1 MEATAPRRSA
11 RKHPPSTAR
20 LLSKRRRVSAQKT
33 TAKAKAK
40 ANITEDCIV
49 VATPVP
55 SKKQT
60 TLKSILKKSVH
71 FASTPRTP
79 ALCDKEND
87 CPSEDEL
94 VAATITPKPS
104 RSFTPASKKAS
115 SITLATTP
123 RSASIKLSTASTPR
137 PLLKK
142 ATADLKRKYTPE
154 ASPPK
159 SRRKI
164 ARLDDIKLNEETDS
178 PVKHLDFRTYTLD
191 MGSANTTLSV
201 KKEKSTMSFGPTF
214 TPRVTSTGI
223 PVYNHRQ
230 GLHETPAKRPIKPVK
245 STPAIRASAL
255 LEDAD
260 ENPNPFHPSAKKAA
274 SEAFNMHSVKKASS
288 SRDIFASTDSFVCP
302 APSSKGWDFEP
313 KSSRAVK
320 GSQLATSLATPAR
333 RPPVSSGMLS
343 ASTANVNKPNRNFS
357 RSLMSC
363 PPKRPA
369 IPLSPSTPVAKK
381 AVSAPKISDL
391 ATPARRP
398 DVGISVGTTKKED
411 PTHKYSILATP
422 ARRPDFGMA
431 PKTPKNDEPVAK
443 ASALAT
449 PARRPDFAASFA
461 KPTASSMAKST
472 PTRPSPLKEAPRR
485 PHGLSPLK
493 PAISMDDIKEASSPT
508 YDAIS
513 PLPLRDPFQVREES
527 VARSPSPSRIPVKI
541 DQVSPVRPSIFGKSP
556 ATKHQGD
563 CKIPP
568 LFKEPLAKSARK
580 APANTSTPGQQ
591 FLNRLFQTER
601 KPVIYRDLDT
611 PPKPASPVNRRLSF
625 TSSPSPKK
633 PTKAEFDIFVDEP
646 VVPPKK
652 EQNQEDLVG
661 DSITTAQVFAKSP
674 PKTLGTRRESGIFL
688 PSPDRAVTIGPFTQ
702 RLGGKLSPLRKEY
715 EREIT
720 ETSGVNLV
728 NTPTGNF
735 FLDTMDARDREIRTP
750 KYVQGKTMIVP
761 LKGCEEEEE
770 EEEEEEDMEAITS
783 RNAGVK
789 DEKAEEESGVL
800 SDIIVFL
807 EVRTSDGADASAS
820 FVEDLK
826 KLGAKVVKRW
836 RLNTFGNSSKEINP
850 MGVNL
855 VVFKDGISQTLT
867 KAKRANV
874 PCVGVAWI
882 KECVSQNAKVQ
893 FDDFVIERAGLFGVK
908 KQRRNSLVAKLHKCV
923 TPRKTAPGKASASGF
938 NGADGNED
946 TKDRTITV
954 GDQLGSLTARQQKAW
969 FNADRKAQALMKNVR
984 PAVARQHTQN
994 LMKQG
999 VKTSEA
1005 FERTALAWQ
1014 KIEDGMEA
1022 KNK

>member
-33 TAKAKAK
+33 TAKVKAK
-40 ANITEDCIV
+40 SNTTEDCIV

-55 SKKQT
+55 YVVAPRDALAGVNKPTDLRPLASRSKKQT

-191 MGSANTTLSV
+191 MGSANTTLSA

-230 GLHETPAKRPIKPVK
+230 GLHETPAKRPTKPVK

-255 LEDAD
+255 LEDAE
-260 ENPNPFHPSAKKAA
+260 ENPNPFHTSAKKAA
-274 SEAFNMHSVKKASS
+274 SEAFNMHSVKRAASQ
-288 SRDIFASTDSFVCP
+288 DIFASTDSFVCP

-313 KSSRAVK
+313 KSSKAPK
-320 GSQLATSLATPAR
+320 GSQLTTSLATPAR

-343 ASTANVNKPNRNFS
+343 ASTANVNKPNRNLS

-398 DVGISVGTTKKED
+398 DVGISAGTTKKED
-411 PTHKYSILATP
+411 PTHKYSNLATP

-431 PKTPKNDEPVAK
+431 PKTPRNDEPVVK

-493 PAISMDDIKEASSPT
+493 STISMDDIKEASSPT

-541 DQVSPVRPSIFGKSP
+541 DQISPIRPSIFGKSP
-556 ATKHQGD
+556 ATKQQGD

-580 APANTSTPGQQ
+580 APTNTSTPGQQ

-652 EQNQEDLVG
+652 ENNQEDLVG

-770 EEEEEEDMEAITS
+770 EEEEEEDMEEITS
-783 RNAGVK
+783 RNADVK

-855 VVFKDGISQTLT
+855 VVFKGGISQTLT

-893 FDDFVIERAGLFGVK
+893 FDDFVIERTGLFGVK

-923 TPRKTAPGKASASGF
+923 TPRKKAPGKAPASGV
-938 NGADGNED
+938 NGADGNGGVMD
-946 TKDRTITV
+946 KP
-954 GDQLGSLTARQQKAW
+954 KA
-969 FNADRKAQALMKNVR
+969 
-984 PAVARQHTQN
+984 
-994 LMKQG
+994 G
-999 VKTSEA
+999 
-1005 FERTALAWQ
+1005 
-1014 KIEDGMEA
+1014 
-1022 KNK
+1022 

>member
-1 MEATAPRRSA
+1 METTAPRRSA

-33 TAKAKAK
+33 IAK
-40 ANITEDCIV
+40 ANAAKDCIV
-49 VATPVP
+49 VATPVLP
-55 SKKQT
+55 KKQT

-94 VAATITPKPS
+94 VAATITPKLS
-104 RSFTPASKKAS
+104 KSFTPASKKTAS
-115 SITLATTP
+115 SITLATSP
-123 RSASIKLSTASTPR
+123 RSASIKLNISSTPR
-137 PLLKK
+137 PLFKK
-142 ATADLKRKYTPE
+142 STTDLKRKYTPE

-191 MGSANTTLSV
+191 MGSTNTTLST
-201 KKEKSTMSFGPTF
+201 KKEKSILNFGSTF
-214 TPRVTSTGI
+214 TPRVTATGI

-230 GLHETPAKRPIKPVK
+230 GLHETPAKRPVK
-245 STPAIRASAL
+245 AVKKTPAIRAPVL
-255 LEDAD
+255 LEDTQTD
-260 ENPNPFHPSAKKAA
+260 SNPFHPSAKKAA
-274 SEAFNMHSVKKASS
+274 TEAYMHSVKKASS
-288 SRDIFASTDSFVCP
+288 SQDIFTSTDSFVCP
-302 APSSKGWDFEP
+302 TSSSKGWDFEP
-313 KSSRAVK
+313 KSSKAPK
-320 GSQLATSLATPAR
+320 GSQPTTNLATPAR

-343 ASTANVNKPNRNFS
+343 ASTANVSKPNRNLS

-381 AVSAPKISDL
+381 SVSAPKISDL

-398 DVGISVGTTKKED
+398 DFGISIGTIKKDEQA
-411 PTHKYSILATP
+411 HKYSNLATPARRPEFGGVPKTPKNDEPILKASCLATP
-422 ARRPDFGMA
+422 ARRPDF
-431 PKTPKNDEPVAK
+431 
-443 ASALAT
+443 S
-449 PARRPDFAASFA
+449 ASFA

-472 PTRPSPLKEAPRR
+472 PTRCSPLKEAPRR
-485 PHGLSPLK
+485 PNGLSPLK
-493 PAISMDDIKEASSPT
+493 STISMDDIKEASSPT
-508 YDAIS
+508 CDAVS
-513 PLPLRDPFQVREES
+513 PLPLHGPFQLREES

-541 DQVSPVRPSIFGKSP
+541 DQISPIRPPIFGNS
-556 ATKHQGD
+556 ATKQLGSH
-563 CKIPP
+563 KTTSS
-568 LFKEPLAKSARK
+568 FREHLAKSAKK

-601 KPVIYRDLDT
+601 KPVVYRDLDT
-611 PPKPASPVNRRLSF
+611 PQKPASPVNRRLSF
-625 TSSPSPKK
+625 TSSPSPKR
-633 PTKAEFDIFVDEP
+633 PAKAEFDIFVDEP
-646 VVPPKK
+646 AAPPKK
-652 EQNQEDLVG
+652 EDNQEDLIG

-720 ETSGVNLV
+720 ETSGVKLG

-770 EEEEEEDMEAITS
+770 DDMDDNDPELITSQNLDIKEEKTEEE
-783 RNAGVK
+783 GC
-789 DEKAEEESGVL
+789 VL
-800 SDIIVFL
+800 SDVIVFL

-820 FVEDLK
+820 FVEDLR

-836 RLNTFGNSSKEINP
+836 RLNTFGNTSKEINP

-867 KAKRANV
+867 KAKRAGV

-893 FDDFVIERAGLFGVK
+893 FDEFLIERTGLFGVK

-923 TPRKTAPGKASASGF
+923 TPRKTAPRKADISGF
-938 NGADGNED
+938 NGADENEVVVD
-946 TKDRTITV
+946 K
-954 GDQLGSLTARQQKAW
+954 S
-969 FNADRKAQALMKNVR
+969 
-984 PAVARQHTQN
+984 
-994 LMKQG
+994 
-999 VKTSEA
+999 KT
-1005 FERTALAWQ
+1005 
-1014 KIEDGMEA
+1014 G
-1022 KNK
+1022 

>member
-1 MEATAPRRSA
+1 MEAKAPRRSA

-20 LLSKRRRVSAQKT
+20 LLSKRRRGSTPKPST
-33 TAKAKAK
+33 TAKGGAMK
-40 ANITEDCIV
+40 EDPV
-49 VATPVP
+49 VATPVA
-55 SKKQT
+55 SKT
-60 TLKSILKKSVH
+60 PTATMFPKSILKKSVH
-71 FASTPRTP
+71 FASTPKTA

-104 RSFTPASKKAS
+104 KPFTPASRKAS
-115 SITLATTP
+115 AIAVTATTP
-123 RSASIKLSTASTPR
+123 KSVGGRQLQASATPR

-142 ATADLKRKYTPE
+142 ATAELKRKYTPE

-164 ARLDDIKLNEETDS
+164 ARLDDIKLNEESDT

-191 MGSANTTLSV
+191 VGPAGTMST
-201 KKEKSTMSFGPTF
+201 KKEKPTMNSAPAF

-223 PVYNHRQ
+223 PAYNQRQ
-230 GLHETPAKRPIKPVK
+230 GLHETPAKRPIKPLK
-245 STPAIRASAL
+245 NTPAVRAPTL
-255 LEDAD
+255 LEEAH
-260 ENPNPFHPSAKKAA
+260 ESANPFHPSAKKAA
-274 SEAFNMHSVKKASS
+274 AEAFAMHSVKKASS
-288 SRDIFASTDSFVCP
+288 SKDIFASTDSFVCP
-302 APSSKGWDFEP
+302 APSSKGWDFDAKP
-313 KSSRAVK
+313 LRAPK
-320 GSQLATSLATPAR
+320 GSQSVASLATPAR

-343 ASTANVNKPNRNFS
+343 ASTANLSKPNRNLS

-381 AVSAPKISDL
+381 SISAPKISDL

-398 DVGISVGTTKKED
+398 EFGTSHGTIKKEE
-411 PTHKYSILATP
+411 PSQKYSNLATP
-422 ARRPDFGMA
+422 ARRPEFGMSV
-431 PKTPKNDEPVAK
+431 KTPKNDEPTIR

-449 PARRPDFAASFA
+449 PARRPDFGTSFA

-472 PTRPSPLKEAPRR
+472 PTRPSPIKEAPRR
-485 PHGLSPLK
+485 PHGGLSPLK
-493 PAISMDDIKEASSPT
+493 SAVSMDDIKEASSPMFE
-508 YDAIS
+508 AVS
-513 PLPLRDPFQVREES
+513 PLALRSPFIVREES
-527 VARSPSPSRIPVKI
+527 VARSPSPSRIPVKV
-541 DQVSPVRPSIFGKSP
+541 DQVSPTRPSIFGKSP
-556 ATKHQGD
+556 ATKQPGD
-563 CKIPP
+563 PSTFSM
-568 LFKEPLAKSARK
+568 FKEPLAKSARK
-580 APANTSTPGQQ
+580 APASASTPGQQ

-601 KPVIYRDLDT
+601 KPVVYRDLDT
-611 PPKPASPVNRRLSF
+611 PPKPAASPVNRRLSF
-625 TSSPSPKK
+625 TSAPSPKRSAR
-633 PTKAEFDIFVDEP
+633 AEFDIFVDEP
-646 VVPPKK
+646 VASPK
-652 EQNQEDLVG
+652 EENNREDLIE

-720 ETSGVNLV
+720 ESSGVNLV

-750 KYVQGKTMIVP
+750 KYVTGKTMIVP

-770 EEEEEEDMEAITS
+770 EEDM
-783 RNAGVK
+783 
-789 DEKAEEESGVL
+789 DEPDLEMMTTLETAEEKLEKEEQEASVL
-800 SDIIVFL
+800 SDVVVFL

-855 VVFKDGISQTLT
+855 VVFKDGISQTIT
-867 KAKRANV
+867 KAKRASV

-882 KECVSQNAKVQ
+882 KECVSQNMKVP
-893 FDDFVIERAGLFGVK
+893 FEEFLIERTGLFGVK
-908 KQRRNSLVAKLHKCV
+908 KQRRNSLVPKLHKCV
-923 TPRKTAPGKASASGF
+923 TPRKAAPQKANASGF
-938 NGADGNED
+938 NAANENEA
-946 TKDRTITV
+946 V
-954 GDQLGSLTARQQKAW
+954 GGKS
-969 FNADRKAQALMKNVR
+969 
-984 PAVARQHTQN
+984 
-994 LMKQG
+994 
-999 VKTSEA
+999 KT
-1005 FERTALAWQ
+1005 
-1014 KIEDGMEA
+1014 G
-1022 KNK
+1022 